1 MYIECLTI
9 MKKPNDM
16 ATYYPYSQIILTAGN
31 YIRESI
37 SRHAYFGEWCVC
49 DNEQTAVPTECVAIS
64 EIYY

>member
-1 MYIECLTI
+1 
-9 MKKPNDM
+9 M
-16 ATYYPYSQIILTAGN
+16 ATYFPYSQIILTAGN

-49 DNEQTAVPTECVAIS
+49 DKEQTAAPTECVAIS